1 MAGCRLAALAPG
13 LQLRRQ
19 HLCPYVVRAEDP
31 RLHRRLSI
39 VLKEGREELELDAVV
54 SHGYSALIEL
64 LWHCGTRL
72 HTSRRAPC
80 PGDCRRQ
87 PCQRSQRH
95 RCRRHQTP
103 TESRQQL
110 QQRAGLA
117 PRAPILL
124 RQRRGQVH
132 LLAEAVMADRSGSG
146 RQRECA
152 PPGPRYLPGRR
163 PCHRLFDLHVRRHV

>member
-64 LWHCGTRL
+64 LWHW
-72 HTSRRAPC
+72 
-80 PGDCRRQ
+80 
-87 PCQRSQRH
+87 
-95 RCRRHQTP
+95 
-103 TESRQQL
+103 E
-110 QQRAGLA
+110 RAGY
-117 PRAPILL
+117 RIEEVPITF
-124 RQRRGQVH
+124 V
-132 LLAEAVMADRSGSG
+132 DRELG
-146 RQRECA
+146 RSKVSR
-152 PPGPRYLPGRR
+152 
-163 PCHRLFDLHVRRHV
+163 